1 MVGQLVNR
9 CVGRVLSASFRL
21 FSSLMFGVSYLTGRS
36 AETSFRLI
44 VYTFKQINQ
53 FEDDD
58 NDNDDDEIIMLIYA
72 STQYIDLRVNDM
84 PTFFQTF
91 QAFHEP

>member
-1 MVGQLVNR
+1 
-9 CVGRVLSASFRL
+9 
-21 FSSLMFGVSYLTGRS
+21 MFGVSYLTGRS
-36 AETSFRLI
+36 AEICFRLI
-44 VYTFKQINQ
+44 VYTFKQINR

-58 NDNDDDEIIMLIYA
+58 DNDDDEIIMLIYA
-72 STQYIDLRVNDM
+72 STQYIDLRVNVM